1 MKIDKITICNLT
13 SLEGEQIIDFTKE
26 PLRSAGLFA
35 ITGDTGAGKSTILD
49 AVCLALYNHA
59 PRLDNVERLQG
70 DSWKKNE
77 DRAQA
82 IQANDVRN
90 ILRRGCREGYCRVE
104 FTATDGARYEAGWSL
119 RLKRTG
125 TYDSVVRSLRQLS
138 PRRETVPEKE
148 VAARI
153 PEIIGLDYT
162 QFTRTVM
169 LAQNSFA
176 NFLRARRDE
185 KSALLEKLTGTEIYG
200 RISQKIH
207 ELTDQARRSVEDLKN
222 VITGI
227 LHDRLQPDELAE
239 LNEKRTLLSA
249 SAESAAR
256 KGQLVARQ
264 LKWYDDFD
272 AAAALVKEREA
283 EDATAHRQYVGLRSE
298 ELLLNRYDSLLPVQ
312 SLYQQIVLRRND
324 IEEAKRQEDAAA
336 QQIAAEE
343 KLLQQ
348 TAAQLDT
355 ARERVNDAERQMAQR
370 RPVISHGHA
379 LTGQITE
386 IEAQLHKA
394 EEQVARSAR
403 SLEEHS
409 SRLAAKREQTAR
421 TLQEL
426 EQHQLHQQA
435 LSVHRLMF
443 DKFDLVKDKLT
454 VLTTET
460 HRNEELHKRYV
471 DLQKK
476 QSDLSATSES
486 LEKKQQAD
494 EARMAALKSELLIH
508 RQTNQGHDSV
518 ELQQRFADN
527 RNRLL
532 GLERAQA
539 LWRRISLGYEAIED
553 KQAEL
558 KRHELEQEQT
568 RKDLERAGTE
578 LKVSEE
584 TYNRLN
590 VALTLSQSENIVQLR
605 KQLKEGT
612 ACPVCG
618 ATHHPYHTETEREL
632 GELLTNLGKEFKEI
646 SDELAGRRERFAAL
660 QQQLAAGEARLR
672 AERQNLDEQEERQR
686 ADVEEWQACADLDP
700 SFKDCSASVN
710 RDARR
715 LMIGL
720 LTDNTKRAVEEAR
733 TDLETFNYHQQ
744 HINRLNEAISALD
757 TQMADD
763 HTYLDS
769 LRTQFQIASAS
780 AADTEQAMQLS
791 DRSCDELY
799 TDLDEMVTLSGWF
812 SEWKNSPDN
821 FRLRLSALYRDWQQ
835 TCRELEGCQ
844 RSEALLREEVKAA
857 EHNEGEARRAAQQAA
872 ETRDAILETLANKRQ
887 ELVRL
892 FGDGT
897 PEKEEERL
905 QGEIDKARTA
915 ETQTRAAHE
924 AAAGKLKLLQ
934 GTQRNLAEGRA
945 TKQRE
950 LRDRTEEMDQWILR
964 YNGAHSPVQFA
975 ELDAIFTDRRDWKA
989 LRDRIHGLKEAVALA
1004 DSRLD
1009 AARQALLKLQGAP
1022 DRPSDEADETRER
1035 LTETAAKLKDEEA
1048 QLREQLGQINLRLR
1062 AHETCERKAAA
1073 YDGRLSAA
1081 RADRDEWNRLDQL
1094 FGSADGKKF
1103 REAAQHYTFR
1113 YLVDHANYQLRQLSP
1128 RYELRA
1134 VPDSLTL
1141 EIIDRDMFDQHRYVY
1156 SLSGGETFVVSLALA
1171 LGLASLS
1178 SEGLSIGSLFIDE
1191 GFGNLDHDSLELVM
1205 SALSN
1210 LENTQ
1215 GRKVGVISHTDQIR
1229 SQISPQVRLVKLPAG
1244 GRSRIEIG

>member
-13 SLEGEQIIDFTKE
+13 SLEGEQTIDFTRE

-49 AVCLALYNHA
+49 AICLALYNRA

-70 DSWKKNE
+70 DGWKKNE

-125 TYDSVVRSLRQLS
+125 TYDNVARSLRQLS

-207 ELTDQARRSVEDLKN
+207 QLTDQARRNVEDLEH
-222 VITGI
+222 VVAGI
-227 LHDRLQPDELAE
+227 LHDQLQPEELAALRE
-239 LNEKRTLLSA
+239 ERTLLTA
-249 SAESAAR
+249 SAEAAVR
-256 KGQLVARQ
+256 RGALVGRQ
-264 LKWYDDFD
+264 LTWYADFD
-272 AAAALVKEREA
+272 AAAATVKSREA
-283 EDATAHRQYVGLRSE
+283 EDAAARRQYVALCGE
-298 ELLLNRYDSLLPVQ
+298 EQRLDRYDSLLPVQ
-312 SLYQQIVLRRND
+312 PLYQQIILRRND
-324 IEEAKRQEDAAA
+324 IEETKRQEENVAKDITAGQTALAQTASQLDAA
-336 QQIAAEE
+336 
-343 KLLQQ
+343 
-348 TAAQLDT
+348 
-355 ARERVNDAERQMAQR
+355 REQVDEAERQRTRR
-370 RPVISHGHA
+370 RPAISRGHA
-379 LTGQITE
+379 LTGEITE
-386 IEAQLHKA
+386 VESQFHKA
-394 EEQVARSAR
+394 EEQAARAR
-403 SLEEHS
+403 LSLEEHTA
-409 SRLAAKREQTAR
+409 RLVAKRGQNAQ
-421 TLQEL
+421 TLQEIERL
-426 EQHQLHQQA
+426 QLHQQA

-443 DKFDLVKDKLT
+443 EKFDLVKDKLSM
-454 VLTTET
+454 LTAET
-460 HRNEELHKRYV
+460 RRNEELHKRLAA
-471 DLQKK
+471 LQKK
-476 QSDLSATSES
+476 QTELAASSET

-494 EARMAALKSELLIH
+494 QARIAALKSELLIH

-539 LWRRISLGYEAIED
+539 LWKRISAGYETIEE

-568 RKDLERAGTE
+568 RKDLERAE
-578 LKVSEE
+578 AEMNVSED
-584 TYNRLN
+584 TYRRLN

-605 KQLKEGT
+605 RQLKEGT

-646 SDELAGRRERFAAL
+646 SAELAARREKFAAL
-660 QQQLAAGEARLR
+660 QQQLAAGEGRLR
-672 AERQNLDEQEERQR
+672 AERQNLEECAERQR
-686 ADVEEWQACADLDP
+686 ADVEEWKACADLDP
-700 SFKDCSASVN
+700 SFKDCSAGVN

-715 LMIGL
+715 LTIGL

-744 HINRLNEAISALD
+744 HINRLNEAISTLD
-757 TQMADD
+757 AQMADD
-763 HTYLDS
+763 HTFLDN
-769 LRTQFQIASAS
+769 LRTQSQIAAAS
-780 AADTEQAMQLS
+780 AADAEQAMLLS
-791 DRSCDELY
+791 DRSCGELY
-799 TDLDEMVTLSGWF
+799 ADLDEMVTLSGWF

-821 FRLRLSALYRDWQQ
+821 FRLRLSALYNDWQQ
-835 TCRELEGCQ
+835 TCRELDGCL

-857 EHNEGEARRAAQQAA
+857 EHNENEARRLAVQTAG
-872 ETRDAILETLANKRQ
+872 TCDNIRETLADKRK

-892 FGDGT
+892 FGESS
-897 PEKEEERL
+897 PEEEEERL
-905 QGEIDKARTA
+905 LAGVEKARA
-915 ETQTRAAHE
+915 EEARARAAHE
-924 AAAGKLKLLQ
+924 AAAGRLQMLQ
-934 GTQRNLAEGRA
+934 GTQRNLAESRTA
-945 TKQRE
+945 TQAE
-950 LRDRTEEMDQWILR
+950 LHAIMDKMDQWILQ
-964 YNGAHSPVQFA
+964 YNGTHPPVQFN
-975 ELDAIFTDRRDWKA
+975 ELHALFNEERDWKA
-989 LRDRIHGLKEAVALA
+989 LRDRIHTLKENVALA
-1004 DSRLD
+1004 ASRLD
-1009 AARQALLKLQGAP
+1009 AARQALLLLQSAP
-1022 DRPSDEADETRER
+1022 ERPSEQDGETREH
-1035 LTETAAKLKDEEA
+1035 LAEEA
-1048 QLREQLGQINLRLR
+1048 DRLKAEEGRLRERLGQIGLRLR
-1062 AHETCERKAAA
+1062 AHEECERKAAA
-1073 YDGRLSAA
+1073 YDGRMAEA
-1081 RADRDEWNRLDQL
+1081 RADREEWERLDLL

-1103 REAAQHYTFR
+1103 REAAQQYTFR

-1134 VPDSLTL
+1134 VPGSLTL

-1178 SEGLSIGSLFIDE
+1178 AEGLSIGSLFIDE
-1191 GFGNLDHDSLELVM
+1191 GFGNLDHESLELVM
-1205 SALSN
+1205 NALSN